1 MIKIKEYVMAE
12 SLEQAYELNQKKRN
26 CIIGGMLWLKMGNRM
41 VPTAIDLSNLGLNTI
56 EENEEEFSIGCMT
69 TLRQL
74 EQHEGLNSYTN
85 GAVSESVRSIVGVQF
100 RNLATVGGSIF
111 GRFGFSDVLTMF
123 LALDTW
129 VELYNGG
136 TIPLAQFASMEKDN
150 DILVNIIVKKQPLNS
165 VYLSQRNN
173 STDFPVLTCA
183 AALIDGKARTVIGAR
198 PGKAMIV
205 EDEEEILKDFVQMN
219 AQQKKDSA
227 ASFAAYAAEHV
238 STDKNM
244 RASKEYRSLL
254 VKVLT
259 RRAWEEIGGR
269 AE

>member
-26 CIIGGMLWLKMGNRM
+26 CIIGGMLWLKMGSRM

-111 GRFGFSDVLTMF
+111 GRFGFSVVLTCF

-219 AQQKKDSA
+219 AQQKKDAA

>member
-1 MIKIKEYVMAE
+1 MAE

-26 CIIGGMLWLKMGNRM
+26 CIIGGMLWLKMGSRM

-111 GRFGFSDVLTMF
+111 GRFGFSDVLTCF

-129 VELYNGG
+129 VELYKGG
-136 TIPLAQFASMEKDN
+136 CISLAEFAKQKPN
-150 DILVNIIVKKQPLNS
+150 RDILVRLIVKKHGDKS
-165 VYLSQRNN
+165 VYLSHRN
-173 STDFPVLTCA
+173 SKTDFPVLTCGIS
-183 AALIDGKARTVIGAR
+183 LRDGQIYTAVGAR
-198 PGKAMIV
+198 PWSIWQSVPVRREQSVCVCQRLTGRKRAV
-205 EDEEEILKDFVQMN
+205 KHWPENWLRSFR
-219 AQQKKDSA
+219 QKVICVR
-227 ASFAAYAAEHV
+227 E
-238 STDKNM
+238 KNSE
-244 RASKEYRSLL
+244 AIWQKF
-254 VKVLT
+254 
-259 RRAWEEIGGR
+259 
-269 AE
+269 